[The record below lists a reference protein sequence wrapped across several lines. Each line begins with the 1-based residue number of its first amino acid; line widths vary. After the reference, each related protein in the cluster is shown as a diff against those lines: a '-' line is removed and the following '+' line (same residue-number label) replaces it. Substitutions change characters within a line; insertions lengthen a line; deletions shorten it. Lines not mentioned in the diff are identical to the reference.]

1 MAKEEEEEQQPLLNA
16 GSATAHLDGFFTV
29 SIAAATRNIRRNV
42 TLTPRRRL
50 VITAFFR

>member
-1 MAKEEEEEQQPLLNA
+1 MTKEEEEEEEPLLNA
-16 GSATAHLDGFFTV
+16 GSAIAHLDGFLTV
-29 SIAAATRNIRRNV
+29 SIAGATRNIRRNV